1 MFSALDDFGIDKIID
16 AVNKIYDS
24 GNILEDVTKSILV
37 SLPKRPAANEYDPHG
52 AISLMSHISK
62 LMMRIL
68 TNGERSRNKAGI
80 RQERCG
86 FVKETG
92 TKKRYL

>member
-1 MFSALDDFGIDKIID
+1 MFSALDDFGIGKIID

-24 GNILEDVTKSILV
+24 GNILEDITKSILV
-37 SLPKRPAANEYDPHG
+37 SLPKRPAANEYESHG
-52 AISLMSHISK
+52 AISLMSLISK

-80 RQERCG
+80 R
-86 FVKETG
+86 
-92 TKKRYL
+92 